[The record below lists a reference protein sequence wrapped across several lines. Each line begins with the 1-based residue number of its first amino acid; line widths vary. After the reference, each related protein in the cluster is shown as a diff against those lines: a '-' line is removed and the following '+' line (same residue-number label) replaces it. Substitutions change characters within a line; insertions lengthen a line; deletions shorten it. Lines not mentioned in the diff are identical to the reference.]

1 MNQHQYKQLQEA
13 INFLKKG
20 YNDLASENVQLKI
33 DLVDALENFKNSGFN
48 EIFKKVLDREA
59 DYKEKTAII
68 LNKTVQN
75 QLKIL
80 NKIDDLSL
88 RIKKLEGKK
97 Q

>member
-48 EIFKKVLDREA
+48 EIFK
-59 DYKEKTAII
+59 T
-68 LNKTVQN
+68 
-75 QLKIL
+75 
-80 NKIDDLSL
+80 S
-88 RIKKLEGKK
+88 
-97 Q
+97 